1 MAGAWVEFF
10 VAFAVFMAA
19 HRIPTAPQTKVLL
32 QARLG
37 ARGFTIAYSLLSTVL
52 LAWLIVA
59 AGRAPVVVLWDQAV
73 WHRWLVNLVM
83 PVALGLAVFGI
94 SAPNPLSFGGKK
106 TGFDPDR
113 PGIAGVLRHPLLWA
127 LALWSTAHLLAN
139 GTLAH
144 VILFGSFAGFSVFG
158 MIAIDRRNQRVMGA
172 QRWAAWAQNTSRW
185 PCEALLRGRWHP
197 QSGPSLWRLGLA
209 VVVWAAVFHL
219 HAPII
224 GVMPNP

>member
-1 MAGAWVEFF
+1 MTGTWAEFF

-19 HRIPTAPQTKVLL
+19 HRIPTAPRSKAVL

-37 ARGFTIAYSLLSTVL
+37 ARGFTLAYSLLSTVL
-52 LAWLIVA
+52 LIWLIVA
-59 AGRAPVVVLWDQAV
+59 AGRAPVVVLWDQAL
-73 WHRWLVNLVM
+73 WQRWLVNLAM

-94 SAPNPLSFGGKK
+94 AAPNPLSFGGKS

-127 LALWSTAHLLAN
+127 LALWSTAHLVVN

-144 VILFGSFAGFSVFG
+144 VLLFGSFAAFSVFG
-158 MIAIDRRNQRVMGA
+158 MVAIDRRNQRVMGR
-172 QRWAAWAQNTSRW
+172 QRWDALAKNTSVW
-185 PCEALLRGRWHP
+185 PFEALLAGRWHP
-197 QSGPSLWRLGLA
+197 QTGPSLWRLGAA
-209 VVVWAAVFHL
+209 VVIWAAVFHL
-219 HAPII
+219 HAPVI

>member
-94 SAPNPLSFGGKK
+94 AVCLLFALWHYLALFCIVLLSFALACALFVLWLSLALFCVLLISFVFFGYLLLYFVV
-106 TGFDPDR
+106 FDVLLLFLALFCYLFSSFV
-113 PGIAGVLRHPLLWA
+113 IFGVL
-127 LALWSTAHLLAN
+127 
-139 GTLAH
+139 
-144 VILFGSFAGFSVFG
+144 LFFLSFF
-158 MIAIDRRNQRVMGA
+158 
-172 QRWAAWAQNTSRW
+172 
-185 PCEALLRGRWHP
+185 
-197 QSGPSLWRLGLA
+197 
-209 VVVWAAVFHL
+209 
-219 HAPII
+219 
-224 GVMPNP
+224 